1 MSLHHDKIVIKYGE
15 KGHLEYGWSNNTRER
30 ILQLNF
36 QLVRTNSNTI
46 YQLQNI
52 YHQLINDLMNDKS
65 ISKEF
70 SEKGYS
76 NLNIRKYKIRNE
88 SFQI

>member
-1 MSLHHDKIVIKYGE
+1 MNDLK
-15 KGHLEYGWSNNTRER
+15 
-30 ILQLNF
+30 
-36 QLVRTNSNTI
+36 
-46 YQLQNI
+46 
-52 YHQLINDLMNDKS
+52 LINDLMNDKS